1 MDESQNDYAK
11 RKKSEPPSK
20 KKKKDCMMSFIENQ
34 KADQWLPGA
43 GRARRD
49 TKGRITK
56 EHDKI

>member
-1 MDESQNDYAK
+1 MPREKSQNL
-11 RKKSEPPSK
+11 PQK